1 MKTYQ
6 YIAGNY
12 TYIAFSLNTD
22 YNIHYNI
29 NTKMEDET
37 LKEIADFKYKEHG
50 KDVLNNRKH
59 SHNNCYEILQIW
71 SGEGVVMVKNKLYPI
86 KSGSVYFINGMDIHC
101 SVPKNSNE
109 YIRSKIIISSKY
121 INKIAE
127 FTNSFKILDA
137 LFIKSGGM
145 CIELGQN
152 ETAIIDEAFLK
163 IRDNLSE
170 DTIYTSINVATAIF
184 EILTYAHGNINTYN
198 PALTN
203 KISDVLQYI
212 NRNIENKITLEE
224 ICNYVHV
231 SKYYLCHIFK
241 ETTHMTILDYILFRR
256 LSIAKKNLIYT
267 DKSLA
272 DIAMSSGFS
281 SFSYFSRMF
290 HVCEGVTPSAFRK
303 TNAIQ

>member
-1 MKTYQ
+1 
-6 YIAGNY
+6 
-12 TYIAFSLNTD
+12 
-22 YNIHYNI
+22 
-29 NTKMEDET
+29 MEEST

-50 KDVLNNRKH
+50 KDILSNKEH

-71 SGEGVVMVKNKLYPI
+71 SGEGVVMVKNKLYPL

-101 SVPKNSNE
+101 SVPKEPNE
-109 YIRSKIIISSKY
+109 YIRSKIIISSEY

-127 FTNSFKILDA
+127 FTKSFEILND

-145 CIELGQN
+145 CIELGPN
-152 ETAIIDEAFLK
+152 EAAIIDEAFLK
-163 IRDNLSE
+163 IKDNISE
-170 DTIYTSINVATAIF
+170 NTVYTNINVATAIF
-184 EILTYAHGNINTYN
+184 EIFTYAHGNKNTYN

-203 KISDVLQYI
+203 KISEVLQYI
-212 NRNIENKITLEE
+212 NRNIENKITLND
-224 ICNYVHV
+224 ICNYVHS

-256 LSIAKKNLIYT
+256 ISIAKKNLIYT

-290 HVCEGVTPSAFRK
+290 HVCEGITPSEFRK
-303 TNAIQ
+303 TNTFQ

>member
-1 MKTYQ
+1 
-6 YIAGNY
+6 
-12 TYIAFSLNTD
+12 
-22 YNIHYNI
+22 
-29 NTKMEDET
+29 MEDET

>member
-1 MKTYQ
+1 M
-6 YIAGNY
+6 
-12 TYIAFSLNTD
+12 
-22 YNIHYNI
+22 
-29 NTKMEDET
+29 
-37 LKEIADFKYKEHG
+37 KEIADYKYKERG
-50 KDVLNNRKH
+50 KDILSNKEH

-101 SVPKNSNE
+101 SAPKDPNE
-109 YIRSKIIISSKY
+109 YIRSKIIISSEY
-121 INKIAE
+121 INKISE
-127 FTNSFKILDA
+127 FTESFNIIED
-137 LFIKSGGM
+137 LFIKNGGM

-170 DTIYTSINVATAIF
+170 NTIYTNVNVAAALF
-184 EILTYAHGNINTYN
+184 EIFTYAHGNKNTYN
-198 PALTN
+198 PALSN
-203 KISDVLQYI
+203 KISEVLQYI
-212 NRNIENKITLEE
+212 NRNIENKITLDE
-224 ICNYVHV
+224 ICKYVHS

-256 LSIAKKNLIYT
+256 ISIAKKLLIYT

-272 DIAMSSGFS
+272 DIAMSAGFS

-290 HVCEGVTPSAFRK
+290 HVCEHVTPSEFRK
-303 TNAIQ
+303 TNTLKQ

>member
-1 MKTYQ
+1 LKTYQ

>member
-1 MKTYQ
+1 MNMK
-6 YIAGNY
+6 G
-12 TYIAFSLNTD
+12 
-22 YNIHYNI
+22 
-29 NTKMEDET
+29 ET

-50 KDVLNNRKH
+50 KDVLSNKEH

-86 KSGSVYFINGMDIHC
+86 KSGSMYFINGMDIHC
-101 SVPKNSNE
+101 SVPKNPDE
-109 YIRSKIIISSKY
+109 YVRSKIIISSEY

-127 FTNSFKILDA
+127 FTNSFDILND

-145 CIELGQN
+145 CIEFSQN

-163 IRDNLSE
+163 IKDNLSE
-170 DTIYTSINVATAIF
+170 NTIYTNINVAASIF
-184 EILTYAHGNINTYN
+184 EILTYAHGNKNTYN

-203 KISDVLQYI
+203 KISEVLQYI
-212 NRNIENKITLEE
+212 NRNIENKITLND
-224 ICNYVHV
+224 ICNYVHS

-256 LSIAKKNLIYT
+256 ISIAKKNMIYT

-290 HVCEGVTPSAFRK
+290 HVCEGVTPSKFRK
-303 TNAIQ
+303 VNALK